1 MIRAEIVKRNA
12 DELMEIC
19 GMTANIER
27 YAIND
32 GNGVRTT
39 VFTKGCYLRCKWCSN
54 PETQSFLPEMS
65 FFPDKCI
72 ACMNCAR
79 FCPYGAIGEDLKA
92 DRKICGECSLIEKS
106 FPCTEKCY
114 VKCRKVTGEKMSV
127 REIYEVVKR
136 DVPFY
141 ERSDGGVTIS
151 GGEPMAQPEF
161 IYALV
166 RVLTERWID
175 TAIETCGYAEKED
188 YEKIVPY
195 LNTVFMDIKHMNSE
209 KHQVWTGMEN
219 VKILNNIKY
228 VDELVGTY
236 GNKLFIRVPVIP
248 GFNDQLKEIEEI
260 AHFVAGCRN
269 IKGMELLPYHK
280 LGRGKYYS
288 LGRAYLLE
296 DIVAP
301 SAEHMAK
308 LHGVLAEYDIPVYKF

>member
-1 MIRAEIVKRNA
+1 MIRDEIVKRSA
-12 DELMEIC
+12 DGLMELC

-39 VFTKGCYLRCKWCSN
+39 VFTKGCYLRCRWCSN
-54 PETQSFLPEMS
+54 PETQSFFPEMS

-72 ACMNCAR
+72 ACMNCAEA
-79 FCPYGAIGEDLKA
+79 CPYGAIGEGLRT
-92 DRKICGECSLIEKS
+92 DREICGECHLREKAFS
-106 FPCTEKCY
+106 CTEKCY

-141 ERSDGGVTIS
+141 EGSGGGVTIS

-161 IYALV
+161 TYALA
-166 RVLTERWID
+166 RILTERWID

-195 LNTVFMDIKHMNSE
+195 LNTVFMDIKHMDSK
-209 KHQVWTGMEN
+209 KHQAWTGMGNE
-219 VKILNNIKY
+219 KILNNIKY
-228 VDELVGTY
+228 VDELAGVY

-248 GFNDQLKEIEEI
+248 GFNDQREEMEET
-260 AHFVAGCRN
+260 ARFVAGCRN
-269 IKGMELLPYHK
+269 VEGMELLPYHK

-288 LGRAYLLE
+288 LGREYLLE
-296 DIVAP
+296 DIAAP
-301 SAEHMAK
+301 SAEHMAE
-308 LHGVLAEYDIPVYKF
+308 LHEVLAGYGIPVYQF